1 LTAVV
6 AEGFFIH
13 RRHVHTIHAGAS
25 VDVVIDVD
33 IILLLL
39 IVVVATKL
47 RCNGFVLNINNST
60 SVSRESRKV
69 GEFGKSELTLDG
81 CGEDV
86 PNNCLWR
93 LVAAMT
99 GGGSFRPVVAA
110 TGGSFRP
117 AVAATGGSVW
127 VVVTAACGAGSSA
140 ASFFVRLG
148 GGRTI
153 GARGLEVAPPV
164 RLAP

>member
-1 LTAVV
+1 MV

-13 RRHVHTIHAGAS
+13 KRHVHTIHAGAS

-86 PNNCLWR
+86 PNNCLWW
-93 LVAAMT
+93 LVAAT
-99 GGGSFRPVVAA
+99 TGGSFRPVVAA
-110 TGGSFRP
+110 TGGSFLVV
-117 AVAATGGSVW
+117 VAATGGSFW
-127 VVVTAACGAGSSA
+127 VVATAACGAGSSA
-140 ASFFVRLG
+140 TAFCGRLD
-148 GGRTI
+148 GGRTT
-153 GARGLEVAPPV
+153 GGRGLEVAPLV
-164 RLAP
+164 RLTP

>member
-1 LTAVV
+1 MV

-33 IILLLL
+33 IIVLLL

-93 LVAAMT
+93 LVAAT
-99 GGGSFRPVVAA
+99 TGGSFRPVVAA

-117 AVAATGGSVW
+117 VVAATGGSFW
-127 VVVTAACGAGSSA
+127 VVATAACGTGSSA
-140 ASFFVRLG
+140 TAFCGRLD
-148 GGRTI
+148 GGRTT
-153 GARGLEVAPPV
+153 GGRGLEVAPPV
-164 RLAP
+164 RLTP

>member
-13 RRHVHTIHAGAS
+13 KRHVHTIHAGAS

-93 LVAAMT
+93 LVAAT
-99 GGGSFRPVVAA
+99 TGGSFRPVVAA
-110 TGGSFRP
+110 TGGSF
-117 AVAATGGSVW
+117 W
-127 VVVTAACGAGSSA
+127 VVATAACGAGSSA
-140 ASFFVRLG
+140 TAFCGRLD
-148 GGRTI
+148 GGRTT
-153 GARGLEVAPPV
+153 GGRGLEVAPPV
-164 RLAP
+164 RLTP

>member
-1 LTAVV
+1 MV

-13 RRHVHTIHAGAS
+13 RRHEHTIDAGAS

-39 IVVVATKL
+39 IAVVATKL

-93 LVAAMT
+93 LVAAT
-99 GGGSFRPVVAA
+99 SGSFRPVVAA
-110 TGGSFRP
+110 TGGSF
-117 AVAATGGSVW
+117 W
-127 VVVTAACGAGSSA
+127 VVATAACGAGSSA

>member
-1 LTAVV
+1 MV

-13 RRHVHTIHAGAS
+13 KRHVHTIHAGAS
-25 VDVVIDVD
+25 VDVVIDGD

-93 LVAAMT
+93 LVAAT
-99 GGGSFRPVVAA
+99 TGGSFRPVVAA
-110 TGGSFRP
+110 TGGSF
-117 AVAATGGSVW
+117 W
-127 VVVTAACGAGSSA
+127 VVATAACAAGSSA
-140 ASFFVRLG
+140 TPFCGRLD
-148 GGRTI
+148 GGRTTW
-153 GARGLEVAPPV
+153 GRGLEVAPPV
-164 RLAP
+164 RLTP

>member
-1 LTAVV
+1 MV
-6 AEGFFIH
+6 AEGWFFIH
-13 RRHVHTIHAGAS
+13 KRHVHIIPAGAS
-25 VDVVIDVD
+25 VDLLIDVD
-33 IILLLL
+33 IILLL

-93 LVAAMT
+93 LVVATT
-99 GGGSFRPVVAA
+99 GGSFRPVVATTGGSFRPVVAA
-110 TGGSFRP
+110 TGGSF
-117 AVAATGGSVW
+117 W
-127 VVVTAACGAGSSA
+127 VVAMAACGAGSSTT
-140 ASFFVRLG
+140 SFCGHLNEGRMT
-148 GGRTI
+148 GGRC
-153 GARGLEVAPPV
+153 LEVVPPV
-164 RLAP
+164 RLNP